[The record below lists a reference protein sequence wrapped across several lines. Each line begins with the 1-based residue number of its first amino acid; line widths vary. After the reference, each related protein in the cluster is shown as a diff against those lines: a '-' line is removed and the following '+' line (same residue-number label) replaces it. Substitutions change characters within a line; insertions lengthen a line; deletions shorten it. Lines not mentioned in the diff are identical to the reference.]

1 MTPKEKAKE
10 LVNKLLKRNYIYEA
24 ALDAA
29 RFSVD
34 ELLYFADTQANG
46 LQKGKNVR
54 ADWINYFNDVKHE
67 LSLL

>member
-1 MTPKEKAKE
+1 MTPKEKARE
-10 LVNKLLKRNYIYEA
+10 LVDKLMKRNYIYEA

-46 LQKGKNVR
+46 LQTGDNVR
-54 ADWINYFNDVKHE
+54 VDWIKYFNEVKHE

>member
-10 LVNKLLKRNYIYEA
+10 LVDKLLKRNYIYEA
-24 ALDAA
+24 ALDSA

-46 LQKGKNVR
+46 SQKGENVR
-54 ADWINYFNDVKHE
+54 VDWINYFNEVKNE